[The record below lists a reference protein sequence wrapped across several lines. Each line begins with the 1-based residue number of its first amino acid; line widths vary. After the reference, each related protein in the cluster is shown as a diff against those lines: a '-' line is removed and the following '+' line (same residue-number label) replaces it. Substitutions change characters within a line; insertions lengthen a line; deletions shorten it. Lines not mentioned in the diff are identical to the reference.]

1 MFKLRYLEEFY
12 LFYISFFSFFFFS
25 FVKSMLFTLPNH
37 SSVQGS
43 LEYNLKFK

>member
-12 LFYISFFSFFFFS
+12 LFYISFFSFFFS